1 MLDKVYNNHKHLILV
16 YLVCISII
24 LTLKFDKIGLL
35 ILTIFFLSMKYNIY
49 FAFIGC
55 VLLYMFNLKYKE
67 GFTTTQ
73 KPLPNEIY
81 YKFLN
86 YFDLTDTKIK
96 FNPIPKPLTTKSG
109 KKKQNISDYW
119 AILFSESELID
130 PKYNIDNTITKSTPT
145 SKKLDEMLYNTL
157 GRLFMIID
165 TPSTTSS
172 TTPSPST
179 TGSTTGSTTSSPST
193 TPAIKLTIINVDYN
207 KNFKFKR
214 VKTKLRGTQF
224 EYILK
229 IVFLRNI
236 IRNKV
241 LNARPKNINFR
252 SSSIIDSTIKDVT
265 QISDVVKNAEF
276 KTIDELN
283 RQAQN
288 ILIDTNE
295 VKHIE
300 LISNLSQQFSSNMI
314 SIIEDIINVIN
325 KDIQFSSIYDSY
337 IYYIKNIFYILTEKG
352 RLFYVGLFFMAISIC
367 LFFIETTK

>member
-1 MLDKVYNNHKHLILV
+1 MLDKVYNSHKHLILV

-24 LTLKFDKIGLL
+24 LTLKFDKIGLV
-35 ILTIFFLSMKYNIY
+35 IFTIFFLSMKYNIY

-73 KPLPNEIY
+73 KPLPNVIY

-96 FNPIPKPLTTKSG
+96 FNPTPKPLTTKSV
-109 KKKQNISDYW
+109 KKKQTISDYW
-119 AILFSESELID
+119 AIIFSESELID
-130 PKYNIDNTITKSTPT
+130 PKYNIDNTITRSTPT
-145 SKKLDEMLYNTL
+145 SKQLDEMLYNTL

-165 TPSTTSS
+165 TPSTT
-172 TTPSPST
+172 PST
-179 TGSTTGSTTSSPST
+179 TGSTTPVR
-193 TPAIKLTIINVDYN
+193 KLTIINVDYN
-207 KNFKFKR
+207 KNFKFKK
-214 VKTKLRGTQF
+214 VKDKLRGTQF

-241 LNARPKNINFR
+241 LNVKPKNINFR
-252 SSSIIDSTIKDVT
+252 SSSVIDSTIKDVP

-314 SIIEDIINVIN
+314 NIIEDIINVIN
-325 KDIQFSSIYDSY
+325 KDIQYSSIYDSY